1 MDTPEPI
8 ERKVRAFWDAEAEV
22 FVAESD
28 DVPGLVT
35 EASTLEALV
44 EKLKIIIPELLEEN
58 AALLPAS
65 SQARRPI
72 PFLVMAE
79 LHATTAETQPS

>member
-1 MDTPEPI
+1 MDTTDPI
-8 ERKVRAFWDAEAEV
+8 ALKVRAFRDSEAAV

-28 DVPGLVT
+28 DFPRLVT

-44 EKLKIIIPELLEEN
+44 EKLKVIIPKLLEEN

-65 SQARRPI
+65 SQTRKSIA
-72 PFLVMAE
+72 FSVMAE
-79 LHATTAETQPS
+79 LHATAAETQSS

>member
-1 MDTPEPI
+1 MDTTDPI
-8 ERKVRAFWDAEAEV
+8 ELKVHAFWDSEAEV

-44 EKLKIIIPELLEEN
+44 EKLKVIIPELLEEN
-58 AALLPAS
+58 AALSPAS
-65 SQARRPI
+65 SQTRKSIA
-72 PFLVMAE
+72 FSVMAE
-79 LHATTAETQPS
+79 LHSTTVETRLI